1 VVWAGPFFSAACG
14 LYCHDDDATW
24 HALGGAAE
32 RLRTSSCRPAPLAAC
47 LIRLPGARFPVA
59 LPLLDDGAET
69 PETIVP
75 APNRLAATTG
85 GEQVAQPKQQ
95 QSWRQRQQRQIRLHS
110 RRIECIAKRFAASK
124 VSTQAIDDD
133 QKDAGGQQPV
143 ADGLDDTAHAT
154 TRTLKTPRVPRT
166 DCPWVGL
173 DAQVRL
179 GDCASDV
186 AGREH
191 HPRGG
196 RAGSGSSGDP
206 LPRRAGMVAADNLN
220 PQKARI
226 LLMLA
231 LTRRQDIS
239 EIRRT
244 FAT

>member
-1 VVWAGPFFSAACG
+1 VPEIPSW
-14 LYCHDDDATW
+14 LDATW
-24 HALGGAAE
+24 HALGEQQRGCAQAAVG
-32 RLRTSSCRPAPLAAC
+32 PAPLAAC

-95 QSWRQRQQRQIRLHS
+95 QSWRQRQQRQICLHS

-154 TRTLKTPRVPRT
+154 TRTLHTPRVPRT
-166 DCPWVGL
+166 NCPLVGL
-173 DAQVRL
+173 DPQAL
-179 GDCASDV
+179 SGDCASDV
-186 AGREH
+186 AGAQH
-191 HPRGG
+191 HPWR
-196 RAGSGSSGDP
+196 SLGSS
-206 LPRRAGMVAADNLN
+206 
-220 PQKARI
+220 
-226 LLMLA
+226 
-231 LTRRQDIS
+231 
-239 EIRRT
+239 
-244 FAT
+244 